1 MRQQLMTTIKKNTKV
16 VCLQLSWDSGLG
28 ANIDIR
34 EIEINCKNNYQENIM
49 GSNATKKLYVK
60 TVLL

>member
-1 MRQQLMTTIKKNTKV
+1 MIKKNTKV

-49 GSNATKKLYVK
+49 GSNATKKLYVE